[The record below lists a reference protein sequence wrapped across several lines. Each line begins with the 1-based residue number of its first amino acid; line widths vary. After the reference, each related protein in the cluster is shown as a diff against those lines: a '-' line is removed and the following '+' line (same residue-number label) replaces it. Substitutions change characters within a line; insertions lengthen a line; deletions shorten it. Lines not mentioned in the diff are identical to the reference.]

1 MKKIVPFK
9 KEIIF
14 KTNLSEITSISLE
27 HSLHYEKDNLISGEF
42 IISGEYRMNDNSP
55 NTEPFSYNIPFDINM
70 DERYILDKAVI
81 DINDFYYEIINS
93 KVLDVNIEVSIDK
106 LEEQPLIIEEELIEE
121 PQIEHELLDRQKP
134 EVLEETFSKE
144 EKTEEAQVVE
154 EPKVIVEPKVV
165 EEKKVVEKR
174 CVEEEDIGEVS
185 SLFDSLTNEETYV
198 SYRICIIREGD
209 NLESIMTRY
218 NVSKEILEMYNDL
231 NELKIGDKL
240 IIPSV
245 NS

>member
-27 HSLHYEKDNLISGEF
+27 HTLHYEKDNLISGEF
-42 IISGEYRMNDNSP
+42 VISGEYRMNDTSP

-93 KVLDVNIEVSIDK
+93 KVLDVNIEVLIDK
-106 LEEQPLIIEEELIEE
+106 LEEQPLIMEELIEE
-121 PQIEHELLDRQKP
+121 AQVEHELLNRDN
-134 EVLEETFSKE
+134 LEETVETTEKE
-144 EKTEEAQVVE
+144 APVELKKIVE
-154 EPKVIVEPKVV
+154 EQHSLEPKVV
-165 EEKKVVEKR
+165 EEKVEER
-174 CVEEEDIGEVS
+174 CIEEEDISEVN
-185 SLFDSLTNEETYV
+185 SLFDSLTNEETYA
-198 SYRICIIREGD
+198 SYKICIIREGD
-209 NLESIMTRY
+209 DLESVMTKY
-218 NVSKEILEMYNDL
+218 SVSKEILEMYNDL
-231 NELKIGDKL
+231 SELKIGDKL